1 MAPSS
6 LIKYRFSYVE
16 TVTITKSIEIQ
27 LDADHDP
34 EQFAD
39 QLWYLRNLV
48 NWVRVIEEP
57 DIDSEVNIDI
67 HYEKL

>member
-48 NWVRVIEEP
+48 N
-57 DIDSEVNIDI
+57 
-67 HYEKL
+67 